1 MSYKNPHAET
11 CYILVLRGAYAKINT
26 NLFTSCSSS
35 SRQYFPS
42 PKMFSD
48 MSDLRETWLSPT
60 TLFLFL
66 DIMVGTIFFISRI
79 TPHRT
84 PYVADYGNSSS
95 SSSPSLDR
103 SLSFFGRVTSFNF
116 STYSFPI
123 SSQDVNHHFL
133 QTDDGS
139 AAHQVERAPSIL
151 ERVKSNFYKYSP
163 QSPETDCIEP
173 AQQSLISRAPSLL
186 ERVKSFYK
194 PDTVKPNETEPTVT
208 DSNGSETGLS
218 SVHGEIKRIQSEP
231 MVRQRELPEKMKKSR
246 RKVEK
251 EVEMKRSAST
261 GIEETTPFEDDD
273 HVVDAKAEDFIEK
286 FKQQLKLQRLN
297 SLLPYRYSKPL
308 ESI

>member
-1 MSYKNPHAET
+1 
-11 CYILVLRGAYAKINT
+11 
-26 NLFTSCSSS
+26 
-35 SRQYFPS
+35 
-42 PKMFSD
+42 MFSD
-48 MSDLRETWLSPT
+48 MSNLPETWLSPT

-66 DIMVGTIFFISRI
+66 NIMVGMIFFICRI
-79 TPHRT
+79 TPHKT
-84 PYVADYGNSSS
+84 PYDADDGNSSSS

-103 SLSFFGRVTSFNF
+103 SLSLFGLVTSFNF

-139 AAHQVERAPSIL
+139 PAHRVERAPSIL
-151 ERVKSNFYKYSP
+151 ERVKSKFYKYSP

-173 AQQSLISRAPSLL
+173 AQQSLISQAPSLL

-208 DSNGSETGLS
+208 DPNGSGTGLS

-231 MVRQRELPEKMKKSR
+231 MVRQTELPEKMKKSR
-246 RKVEK
+246 RKAEK
-251 EVEMKRSAST
+251 EMEMKRSAYT
-261 GIEETTPFEDDD
+261 GIEKTTPFEDDD
-273 HVVDAKAEDFIEK
+273 HGVDAKADDFIEK

-297 SLLPYRYSKPL
+297 SLLRYSYSKPL

>member
-1 MSYKNPHAET
+1 
-11 CYILVLRGAYAKINT
+11 
-26 NLFTSCSSS
+26 
-35 SRQYFPS
+35 
-42 PKMFSD
+42 

-66 DIMVGTIFFISRI
+66 NIMVGTIFFISRI

-84 PYVADYGNSSS
+84 PYVADDGNSSS

-133 QTDDGS
+133 QTDDG
-139 AAHQVERAPSIL
+139 
-151 ERVKSNFYKYSP
+151 
-163 QSPETDCIEP
+163 
-173 AQQSLISRAPSLL
+173 RAPSLL

-218 SVHGEIKRIQSEP
+218 SVHGEINRIQSEP
-231 MVRQRELPEKMKKSR
+231 MVRQRDLPEKMKKSR

-261 GIEETTPFEDDD
+261 GIEETRPFEDDD
-273 HVVDAKAEDFIEK
+273 HGVDAKADDFIEK
-286 FKQQLKLQRLN
+286 FKQQLKLQRLK
-297 SLLPYRYSKPL
+297 SLLRYRYSKPL